1 MRFLFRW
8 QHVLP
13 QVRLHGRDG
22 LATVIGQ
29 LHGVELPAPAWER
42 SVLPARIAAF
52 DPGLLDELCLSGVVA
67 WGRFSPP
74 VESDETGAAT
84 DAVRRRRGTV
94 PALAAVTPAP
104 KRRTAPTRAAPLAL
118 ALRNDLDV
126 LRGTR
131 PDPASNRLSPAARV
145 AAYLAAEGAS
155 STPTSP
161 LTGLLP
167 TATEDALWELVA
179 RGIVTGDG
187 FRGLASSRGLEDR
200 PRPDQRLRALRGG
213 RAPRALPAG
222 RWALLASKREPL
234 VASARVEAAARQLL
248 TRYGVELRELLARK
262 TLMPPWR
269 ELLVVLRRLEAR
281 RDRGGRFVAGLV
293 GSNCPPKPSTR
304 SARRAGATPTSC

>member
-1 MRFLFRW
+1 M
-8 QHVLP
+8 
-13 QVRLHGRDG
+13 
-22 LATVIGQ
+22 
-29 LHGVELPAPAWER
+29 
-42 SVLPARIAAF
+42 LPARVAAF

-74 VESDETGAAT
+74 VESDETVAAT

-131 PDPASNRLSPAARV
+131 PDPASNRLSPAARDV

-155 STPTSP
+155 FTADIAAA
-161 LTGLLP
+161 TGLLP

-187 FRGLASSRGLEDR
+187 FAGLRRLVAPEDR

-213 RAPRALPAG
+213 RAPRRALPAG

-234 VASARVEAAARQLL
+234 EASARVEAAARQLL
-248 TRYGVELRELLARK
+248 T
-262 TLMPPWR
+262 P
-269 ELLVVLRRLEAR
+269 LRRRAAR
-281 RDRGGRFVAGLV
+281 A
-293 GSNCPPKPSTR
+293 
-304 SARRAGATPTSC
+304 AGARNPDAALA